1 MPVGETVVHQ
11 DEAAAVADSA
21 VVNPICG
28 RVRQTE
34 MVQVSIGRTGSA
46 RLDELECNEE
56 SLSERK

>member
-1 MPVGETVVHQ
+1 MHQ
-11 DEAAAVADSA
+11 DEAAAVEDSA

-46 RLDELECNEE
+46 RLDELGCNEE

>member
-1 MPVGETVVHQ
+1 MPVGETVEHQ
-11 DEAAAVADSA
+11 DEAEAVQDSA
-21 VVNPICG
+21 VVKPICG

-46 RLDELECNEE
+46 RLDELEGNEE

>member
-1 MPVGETVVHQ
+1 MHQ
-11 DEAAAVADSA
+11 DEATAVEDSA

>member
-1 MPVGETVVHQ
+1 MPVGETVVRQ
-11 DEAAAVADSA
+11 DEAAAVQDSA
-21 VVNPICG
+21 VVNAICG

>member
-11 DEAAAVADSA
+11 DEAAAVEDSA

-46 RLDELECNEE
+46 RLDELDCNEE